1 MGDLQDVLDAAVADG
16 DAPFLV
22 GMVGSAGAVRWQG
35 AAGEAAP
42 GLPAAPD
49 TVFRIFSMTK
59 AIGSLAA
66 MMLIDRGALAFD
78 TPVEEVLPEFSE
90 VMVLEGWDGDVPRLR
105 KPRRPATLRHLATHC
120 SGLEYEI
127 WNPGMAEWLQRTG
140 NPPVLSGLRQ
150 GLFYPMMF
158 DPGDRWGYG
167 IGIDWLG
174 RMVEAVSGQRIDAFL
189 RAEIFDPL
197 GMADTDVEVRDHMAP
212 RLAQLRL
219 RAQDGAFAA
228 FELAPPPSPEV
239 YGMGHCL
246 HSTAPDYMRFLRML
260 LNRGALDG
268 VRVLS
273 EAAVASMLEN
283 HIGDLRVTPMTSINP
298 VASADVEL
306 FPGIEKT
313 HSFAFLRVEEDV
325 PGMRRAGAQGWA
337 GLLNT
342 HFWFDPASDLA
353 GVIMT
358 QALPFADPRFMAA
371 YRRFERVACAG

>member
-1 MGDLQDVLDAAVADG
+1 MDDLQGVLDAAVAEG

-22 GMVGSAGAVRWQG
+22 GMVGSADSVRWQG

-42 GLPAAPD
+42 GMAAAPD

-59 AIGSLAA
+59 AIGALAA
-66 MMLIDRGALAFD
+66 MILIERGALSFD

-105 KPRRPATLRHLATHC
+105 KPRVPATVRHLATHT
-120 SGLEYEI
+120 SGLEYDI

-140 NPPVLSGLRQ
+140 NPPILSGQRQ
-150 GLFYPMMF
+150 GLFSPMMF

-174 RMVEAVSGQRIDAFL
+174 RIVEAVSGQRIDAFL
-189 RAEIFDPL
+189 RTEIFDPL

-212 RLAQLRL
+212 RLAQLCL
-219 RAQDGAFAA
+219 RAEGGAFRP
-228 FELAPPPSPEV
+228 FDLAPPPSPEV

-246 HSTAPDYMRFLRML
+246 YSTAPDYMRFLRML
-260 LNRGALDG
+260 LNRGTLDG
-268 VRVLS
+268 VRVLG
-273 EAAVASMLEN
+273 EGTVASMLQN
-283 HIGDLRVTPMTSINP
+283 HMGALRITPMTSINP
-298 VASADVEL
+298 VASADVAL
-306 FPGIEKT
+306 FPGIDKT
-313 HSFAFLRVEEDV
+313 HSFGFLRVEADV

-342 HFWFDPASDLA
+342 HFWFDPAADLA
-353 GVIMT
+353 GLIMT
-358 QALPFADPRFMAA
+358 QALPFADPCFMAA
-371 YRRFERVACAG
+371 YARFERAVYGG

>member
-1 MGDLQDVLDAAVADG
+1 MDDLQGVLDAAVADG

-22 GMVGSAGAVRWQG
+22 GMVGSKAGLRWQG
-35 AAGEAAP
+35 AAGEAAS
-42 GLPAAPD
+42 GVAAAPD
-49 TVFRIFSMTK
+49 TVLRIFSMTK

-90 VMVLEGWDGDVPRLR
+90 VRVLEGWDGDVPRLR
-105 KPRRPATLRHLATHC
+105 KPLRAATVRHLATHC

-127 WNPGMAEWLQRTG
+127 WNPGVAEWLQRTG
-140 NPPVLSGLRQ
+140 NPPILSGLKQ

-158 DPGDRWGYG
+158 DPGERWGYG

-174 RMVEAVSGQRIDAFL
+174 RVVEAVSGRRIDAFL
-189 RAEIFDPL
+189 RAELFDPL

-219 RAQDGAFAA
+219 RGEDGAFRP
-228 FELAPPPSPEV
+228 FELAPPPAPEV

-246 HSTAPDYMRFLRML
+246 YSTAPDYMRFLRML

-273 EAAVASMLEN
+273 EGAVASMLEN
-283 HIGDLRVTPMTSINP
+283 HIGALRVTPMVSVNP
-298 VASADVEL
+298 VASADVDL
-306 FPGIEKT
+306 FPGAEKT
-313 HSFAFLRVEEDV
+313 HSFGFLRVEEDV
-325 PGMRRAGAQGWA
+325 QGMRRAGAQGWA

-342 HFWFDPASDLA
+342 HFWFDPAADLA
-353 GVIMT
+353 GLIMT

-371 YRRFERVACAG
+371 YARFERAACAG